1 MGNEKHKE
9 SNNMSDNRYKMF
21 RNFMT
26 NELQLT
32 KSDIEDW
39 TKEAVEE
46 TVRNILSQYN
56 VESMIEHIIKRIIIE
71 RLPRNTNI
79 DVLLRTELGRYI
91 TDNFDITITPKKRN

>member
-1 MGNEKHKE
+1 MKTYKE

-21 RNFMT
+21 RNFMA

-32 KSDIEDW
+32 KSDIEEW

-46 TVRNILSQYN
+46 TVKNILSQYN
-56 VESMIEHIIKRIIIE
+56 VESMIEYIIKRIIIE